1 MLSVLEPITLPLSA
15 SHRDDLCWANS
26 QLTGAKRRAFQAAM
40 AVNYCGGNARHAE
53 RVFGW
58 GRETVQLGLH
68 EQRTGIVCVG
78 AQAAFSGHRLWEDQH
93 PQIADALWRL
103 AEAHSQQDPT
113 FRTPLAYTRLTAAE
127 ALAQLR
133 AQGFADAG
141 LPAPS
146 TMAAVLNRNGYR
158 LRKVIKAK
166 PQKKIPET
174 DAIFANLA
182 EWDGQP
188 LAERDPDAE
197 GPVKRLS
204 LDCKAT
210 VKIGDYARGGKT
222 RGDHRAADHDMGA
235 EEKYIPFGLVE
246 EDSGQLHLTFGSSF
260 KTSDF
265 IVDSLQDWWNG
276 LPAPEQAT
284 IAHLQ
289 LKVDNGPESSG
300 VRTQF
305 LKRLVDL
312 TDAIGKPIHLLYYPP
327 YHSKYN
333 PIERCWGILEQ
344 HWNGAKLVDVDP
356 MLEWAKSMT
365 WKGIRPIVKL
375 SRTVYQKGISLA
387 KKAMQEVEARLERNP
402 LLPKWDILIR
412 PA

>member
-222 RGDHRAADHDMGA
+222 RGDHRAADHDMGG
-235 EEKYIPFGLVE
+235 EEKYIPRTYA
-246 EDSGQLHLTFGSSF
+246 LTS
-260 KTSDF
+260 
-265 IVDSLQDWWNG
+265 IV
-276 LPAPEQAT
+276 
-284 IAHLQ
+284 
-289 LKVDNGPESSG
+289 
-300 VRTQF
+300 
-305 LKRLVDL
+305 
-312 TDAIGKPIHLLYYPP
+312 
-327 YHSKYN
+327 
-333 PIERCWGILEQ
+333 
-344 HWNGAKLVDVDP
+344 
-356 MLEWAKSMT
+356 
-365 WKGIRPIVKL
+365 
-375 SRTVYQKGISLA
+375 
-387 KKAMQEVEARLERNP
+387 
-402 LLPKWDILIR
+402 
-412 PA
+412 